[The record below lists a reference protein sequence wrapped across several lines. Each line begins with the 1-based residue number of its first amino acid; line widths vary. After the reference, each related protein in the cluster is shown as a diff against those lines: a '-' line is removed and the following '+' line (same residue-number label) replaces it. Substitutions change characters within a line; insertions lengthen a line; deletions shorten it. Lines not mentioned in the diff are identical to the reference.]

1 MGDMTTKSTTLRTR
15 PFQPFFLAANDLL
28 NLALPYY
35 QQIEQDRQRFKETG
49 IVKPLPKGVW
59 QLDKSLSI
67 GSFVIKYMGL
77 EAFVNCVHRDFRVR
91 SADDL
96 PVDYFIGPLQTQRKQ
111 ILTKEYGKLY
121 LPTRVFLVIP
131 LCSEPIVDPRIVF
144 DVTGSEWAKF
154 IETVKIRHSF
164 NHAEETEVHYKVTR
178 AGPKLWLA
186 NDENPEN
193 FWTLTGTHRDH
204 RILNFQS
211 ASQLNS
217 IIDWVV
223 SKIRAALPEQLNDTY
238 MSQENM
244 QISE

>member
-1 MGDMTTKSTTLRTR
+1 MTTKHTTLHTR

-67 GSFVIKYMGL
+67 GSFVINYMGL
-77 EAFVNCVHRDFRVR
+77 EAFVNCVHRDFKVR
-91 SADDL
+91 SLGDL
-96 PVDYFIGPLQTQRKQ
+96 PIQFFVGPLQAQRNRMLK
-111 ILTKEYGKLY
+111 KDFGYLY
-121 LPTRVFLVIP
+121 LPTRVFLVMP
-131 LCSEPIVDPRIVF
+131 LCSEPILDPSGVY
-144 DVTGSEWAKF
+144 DVEGPEWAKF
-154 IETVKIRHSF
+154 LETVQIRHSF
-164 NHAEETEVHYKVTR
+164 NHAEETEVRYTVTK

-186 NDENPEN
+186 NDEDPEN
-193 FWTLTGTHRDH
+193 FWPLTGTHRDH
-204 RILNFQS
+204 RILNFQA

-238 MSQENM
+238 MSRENM
-244 QISE
+244 QVSE